1 MLNPRAAAPSILFFG
16 LSGVLT
22 ALPFRALLDA
32 GSDVR
37 ALVLP
42 FTAGVPAL
50 PTLPT
55 HRASVSGAAPA
66 PRGRPV
72 PLAAPPE
79 RNARQ
84 LAEERGIPVLRVA
97 TLRHPDALAALAAFA
112 PDLICVSCFSLRLP
126 PAVLR
131 LPRLGCVNVHPSL
144 LPDNRGPDPLFWT
157 FQRGDAATGVTIHL
171 MDEGFDTGP
180 ILAQERVE
188 VPVGVGEAQLER
200 ALAMLGGELL
210 VRTVAMLADGT
221 AQPTPQDEAAAT
233 AYPLPAPTDYSI
245 HADWPAVRAYRCA
258 RGVSGRG
265 EPITI
270 TAPGAHFRL
279 LAPLGYDETA
289 AQDAPWRLDGD
300 GTLSLRCAPG
310 VFRARVAR
318 L

>member
-1 MLNPRAAAPSILFFG
+1 MSSSRASAPSILFFG
-16 LSGVLT
+16 LSGALS

-32 GSDVR
+32 GYDMR

-42 FTAGVPAL
+42 FTAGL
-50 PTLPT
+50 PELPT
-55 HRASVSGAAPA
+55 HRTSTTTAGISA

-72 PLAAPPE
+72 PLAAPPQ

-97 TLRHPDALAALAAFA
+97 TLRRPDALAALAAFA

-126 PAVLR
+126 PEVLR
-131 LPRLGCVNVHPSL
+131 LPRLGCVNLHPSL

-157 FQRGDAATGVTIHL
+157 FQRGDAATGVTVHL

-188 VPVGVGEAQLER
+188 VPAGVTEAQLER
-200 ALAMLGGELL
+200 ALATLGGALL
-210 VRTVAMLADGT
+210 TRTVDMLAGGT
-221 AQPTPQDEAAAT
+221 AHPMPQDDSAAT
-233 AYPLPAPTDYSI
+233 YHPLPAPDDYTI
-245 HADWPAVRAYRCA
+245 HASWPALRAYRFA
-258 RGVSGRG
+258 RGIAGRS

-270 TAPGAHFRL
+270 AAPGACFRL
-279 LAPLGYDETA
+279 LAPLGYDEA
-289 AQDAPWRLDGD
+289 ATQETPWRLDAD
-300 GTLSLRCAPG
+300 GILSLHCAPG
-310 VFRARVAR
+310 IFRARVMH

>member
-1 MLNPRAAAPSILFFG
+1 VSSPSIIFFG
-16 LSGVLT
+16 LSGILS

-32 GSDVR
+32 GADVR

-50 PTLPT
+50 PTHGAPT
-55 HRASVSGAAPA
+55 ATSGMSV

-84 LAEERGIPVLRVA
+84 VAEERGIPVLRVA
-97 TLRHPDALAALAAFA
+97 SLRRPDALAALATFA

-131 LPRLGCVNVHPSL
+131 LPRLGCVNLHPSP

-157 FQRGDAATGVTIHL
+157 FQRGDTATGVTAHL

-188 VPVGVGEAQLER
+188 VPAGASEAQLER
-200 ALAMLGGELL
+200 ALATLGGALL
-210 VRTVAMLADGT
+210 TRAVAALASGT
-221 AQPTPQDEAAAT
+221 AHPTPQDDTAAT
-233 AYPLPAPTDYSI
+233 YYPLPTPDDYTI
-245 HADWPAVRAYRCA
+245 HADWPAMRAFRFA
-258 RGVSGRG
+258 RGMAGRG
-265 EPITI
+265 QPII
-270 TAPGAHFRL
+270 IVAPGARFRL

-300 GTLSLRCAPG
+300 DTLTLRCTPG
-310 VFRARVAR
+310 IFRARVAPLR
-318 L
+318 TG